1 MGTDARRKLVPALKV
16 HQWLDEWDE
25 IDWRV
30 EENRSKPQ
38 KCFFQFNMPAP
49 QLRAL
54 CGIYPRSAEARES
67 ASEDTGIQRR
77 HEPGRS
83 KEISRFVRFGYPW
96 SNLTDAKRESGDFR
110 ELRQPGW
117 LPTAIVVNILTASD
131 ERLGKRVAAQDLELL
146 SNLVYGMD

>member
-83 KEISRFVRFGYPW
+83 KEISRFVRFGYLGQI
-96 SNLTDAKRESGDFR
+96 SLTLRENL
-110 ELRQPGW
+110 
-117 LPTAIVVNILTASD
+117 AIFENC
-131 ERLGKRVAAQDLELL
+131 G
-146 SNLVYGMD
+146 NLDGYLQL